1 MNLPQPPGNHQ
12 GIEFWFD
19 LASNYSYLSAM
30 RIEALAARHG
40 LEVAWKP
47 FLLGPIFQSFG
58 WSSSPF
64 VLQQQKG
71 DYTWK
76 DMVRQAKKYGVP
88 WKKPSDFPRR
98 AILASR
104 VAILG
109 AAAPW
114 IGDFVRGTMARN
126 FFEDQEIDSEA
137 AVREVLAKIGLDAD
151 MVIAQ
156 AQSDENKARLRQATE
171 TAASLGIFGAPMFF
185 IGNEMFWGN
194 DRLEDAL
201 AFARDQARPPCV

>member
-1 MNLPQPPGNHQ
+1 MNLPRPPANRQ
-12 GIEFWFD
+12 RIEFWFD

-30 RIEALAARHG
+30 RIEALAASHDV
-40 LEVAWKP
+40 EVIWKP

-76 DMVRQAKKYGVP
+76 DMVRQAQKYGVP

-109 AAAPW
+109 AHKPW
-114 IGDFVRGTMARN
+114 IGAFVRGTMARN
-126 FFEDQEIDSEA
+126 FFQDMEIDSEA
-137 AVREVLAKIGLDAD
+137 AVREVLAQIDLDAD
-151 MVIAQ
+151 QVIAQ

-171 TAASLGIFGAPMFF
+171 TAARLGIFGAPMFF
-185 IGNEMFWGN
+185 IGEEMFWGN

-201 AFARDQARPPCV
+201 VFAQALAKPPCT